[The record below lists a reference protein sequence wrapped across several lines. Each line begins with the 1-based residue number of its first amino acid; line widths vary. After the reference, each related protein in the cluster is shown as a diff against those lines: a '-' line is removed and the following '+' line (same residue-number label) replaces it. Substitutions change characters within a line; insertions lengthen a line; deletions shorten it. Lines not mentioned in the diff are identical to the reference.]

1 MNIFKNYATEDGLD
15 PIEARTHNMS
25 SKYKQV
31 NTAEAIGVFKDNG
44 FEVMGTSAAKPRAE
58 HRKGYQKHVVAFTRD
73 DLVTGGGEQLQLL
86 LTNSHDGTTSFR
98 LDSGIFRFV
107 CANGLVVGDTA
118 HTTRIKH
125 VGDCLNQIDKAIKY
139 QLERLPQVAA
149 EIERFKG
156 IILGPDTVADFS
168 MRSAELRIPEVKVLI
183 PVRAR
188 RSADLSNDL
197 WTVYNRVQEILIR
210 GGLRYME
217 KGGDFKTLRKI
228 SSIDT
233 VSKVNKELWNLAKSF
248 AA

>member
-1 MNIFKNYATEDGLD
+1 MDIYKNYVTEAGFN

-31 NTAEAIGVFKDNG
+31 NTAEVIEVFKDNG
-44 FEVMGTSAAKPRAE
+44 FYIMGTSVAKPRTE
-58 HRKGYQKHVVAFTRD
+58 HRKGFQKHVVAFTRD
-73 DLVTGGGEQLQLL
+73 DLNTGNGEQLQLL

-107 CANGLVVGDTA
+107 CANGLVVGDTT

-125 VGDCLNQIDKAIKY
+125 VGDCLNKIDEAIKY
-139 QLERLPQVAA
+139 QLDRLPQVAA
-149 EIERFKG
+149 EVERFKG
-156 IILGPDTVADFS
+156 IVLDPDTVADFS
-168 MRSAELRIPEVKVLI
+168 MRSAELRVPEVKALI

-188 RSADLSNDL
+188 RSADLPNDL
-197 WTVYNRVQEILIR
+197 WTVYNRVQEGLIR
-210 GGLRYME
+210 GGLWYE
-217 KGGDFKTLRKI
+217 SKEGEFKRLRKL

-233 VSKVNKELWNLAKSF
+233 VSKVNKELWNLAKDF